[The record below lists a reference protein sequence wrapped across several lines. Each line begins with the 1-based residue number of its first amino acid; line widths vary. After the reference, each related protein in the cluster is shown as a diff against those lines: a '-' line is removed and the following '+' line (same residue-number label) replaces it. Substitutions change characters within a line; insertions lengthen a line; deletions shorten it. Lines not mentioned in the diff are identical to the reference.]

1 MKFYSMSC
9 LTVGLLAILF
19 FTVNGTRAEEGTP
32 VTSSAKSVV
41 KITPAPQG
49 EAVSGTWS
57 LKVNGQPVDIYS
69 AMSQDQGKE
78 YYFASFDFSGSVS
91 LEIGSAVSLKDLRIG
106 PDRFGVKT
114 VDKQDRTISLKADK
128 PFQIAL
134 EPNGLIK
141 PLLIFGN
148 ELEKDI
154 PVQGQKDVIYYG
166 PGVHK
171 TGKIILKDNQTLYLA
186 AGAVVKGCVQAQGKN
201 IVIRGRG
208 LLAGEDSPRFKG
220 PGRYMLDCV
229 NCENVTIRDIM
240 IRNPWSWTFVT
251 WDCNGVLIDGV
262 KICGSRM
269 INDDALDLVNTENAV
284 VKNCF
289 FRTQDDN
296 IAIKGLAG
304 LKRPCENILIED
316 CIFWTDNANVF
327 RIGYE
332 CETAGM
338 RKITAKNIDV
348 LHYSFVKKPTEYW
361 AHAVIWLQPNQNMTM
376 EDCHF
381 ENFRIRSDSKD
392 MVIVLARPM
401 SCKYGKF
408 KNPEPGRVQNCV
420 FKNFQVY
427 GPQGT
432 FAGQFYFQGDS
443 ADHAVKNFTFE
454 NISIFGQQVQQESSK
469 IKAVGHVENVIF
481 R

>member
-1 MKFYSMSC
+1 MVS
-9 LTVGLLAILF
+9 LTVSLMVILSYSA
-19 FTVNGTRAEEGTP
+19 VVIGAEGK
-32 VTSSAKSVV
+32 SSAASAVKNIV
-41 KITPAPQG
+41 KIVPAPQG
-49 EAVSGTWS
+49 EAVSGPWS

-78 YYFASFDFSGSVS
+78 YYFASFDFSGTVS

-106 PDRFGVKT
+106 PDRFDVKT
-114 VDKQDRTISLKADK
+114 VDKEDKKIRLKADK

-148 ELEKDI
+148 ELEKDV
-154 PVQGQKDVIYYG
+154 PVQGQKNVVYYG

-171 TGKIILKDNQTLYLA
+171 TGKIVLKDNQTLYLA
-186 AGAVVKGCVQAQGKN
+186 AGAVVKGCVQASGKN
-201 IVIRGRG
+201 IVICGRG
-208 LLAGEDSPRFKG
+208 LLAGEDSPRFSG
-220 PGRYMLDCV
+220 PGRFMLDC
-229 NCENVTIRDIM
+229 NHCENVTIRDIT

-251 WDCNGVLIDGV
+251 WDCSGVLIDGV

-269 INDDALDLVNTENAV
+269 INDDALDLVNTEKAI

-304 LKRPCENILIED
+304 LKRPCEDILIED
-316 CIFWTDNANVF
+316 CIFWTDSANVF

-338 RKITAKNIDV
+338 RKLIARNIDV
-348 LHYSFVKKPTEYW
+348 LHYSFVKNPKEYW
-361 AHAVIWLQPNQNMTM
+361 AHSVIWLQPNQNMTM

-381 ENFRIRSDSKD
+381 ENFRIRSDGKD

-401 SCKYGKF
+401 SCRYGKF
-408 KNPEPGRVQNCV
+408 KNPEPGRVQNCT
-420 FKNFQVY
+420 FKNIQVY

-432 FAGQFYFQGDS
+432 FKGQFYFQGDS
-443 ADHAVKNFTFE
+443 ADHSVKNFTFE
-454 NISIFGQQVQQESSK
+454 NITVMGRQVLQNSPEIQK
-469 IKAVGHVENVIF
+469 NGHVENIIF